1 MLARGAG
8 GHLARAGRSGAG
20 QCRVRIW
27 RGGAAGAP
35 ALIAPAPAPC
45 RFSTPI
51 PATLAATK
59 VLALTIKATLSHPRH
74 TMPHLAPLPWDASPQ
89 FLTRFEHY
97 QATRG
102 FVPNSILTMQRRP
115 AIAQAFMDLNKAV
128 LYEGTVPEEL
138 KMLVSLVT
146 SQASGCR
153 YCQAHMTN
161 LASLYQASDEK
172 IRAVWDFESSP
183 LFTEAE
189 RAALRLG
196 YHAALVP
203 NDVQAAHFERLKA
216 HFDDGQIV
224 EIVATIALFGY
235 LNRWNDTMATAL
247 EPLAIEVA
255 TRAIG
260 AVGWEAGK
268 HGG

>member
-1 MLARGAG
+1 
-8 GHLARAGRSGAG
+8 
-20 QCRVRIW
+20 
-27 RGGAAGAP
+27 
-35 ALIAPAPAPC
+35 
-45 RFSTPI
+45 
-51 PATLAATK
+51 
-59 VLALTIKATLSHPRH
+59 
-74 TMPHLAPLPWDASPQ
+74 MPHLDPLPWEANPQ
-89 FLTRFEHY
+89 FVDRFQHY

-115 AIAQAFMDLNKAV
+115 GIAQAFMDLNRAV

-161 LASLYQASDEK
+161 LASIYQASDEK
-172 IRAVWDFESSP
+172 IRAVWSFETSALFSP
-183 LFTEAE
+183 AE

-203 NDVQAAHFERLKA
+203 NAATSEDFDALKT
-216 HFDDGQIV
+216 HFDEAQIV

-235 LNRWNDTMATAL
+235 LNRWNDTLATTL
-247 EPLAIEVA
+247 EARAAEVA
-255 TRAIG
+255 GRAIG
-260 AVGWEAGK
+260 AVGWQAGK
-268 HGG
+268 HGA